1 MPQKVLVLFAH
12 PLYER
17 SLINKNL
24 CQVYKDK
31 EGITFHDLYEV
42 YPEFE
47 IDTKYEK
54 SLLLSH
60 DIIIWHHPFYWYSC
74 PPLLKQ
80 WIDMVLEFKW
90 AYGPGGTALQGKYV
104 MQTIS
109 AGGTQLAYSSEGGNK
124 YTIRQYLRPFQQ
136 TANLCKMV
144 YLPPF
149 VMFDSNRADKDNINS
164 LVDHY
169 SEVVEWIRGDGFK
182 DISADYELMNDFIME
197 KK

>member
-1 MPQKVLVLFAH
+1 MQSKILVLFAH

-24 CQVYKDK
+24 CKAYKNV
-31 EGITFHDLYEV
+31 EGITLHDLYEA
-42 YPEFE
+42 YPDFE

-54 SLLLSH
+54 SLLLNH

-80 WIDMVLEFKW
+80 WIDIVLEFKW
-90 AYGPGGTALQGKYV
+90 AYGPEGVALQGKFV
-104 MQTIS
+104 IQTIS

-124 YTIRQYLRPFQQ
+124 YPIRQYLIPFQQ
-136 TANLCKMV
+136 TANLCKMS

-149 VMFDSNRADKDNINS
+149 VVYDSNRADEDQIK
-164 LVDHY
+164 
-169 SEVVEWIRGDGFK
+169 EVLTQYKQVVAWLQSDDFR
-182 DISADYELMNDFIME
+182 DISADYELMNDFLTE
-197 KK
+197 KN

>member
-1 MPQKVLVLFAH
+1 MQQKILVLFAH
-12 PLYER
+12 PLFEK
-17 SLINKNL
+17 SLINKKL
-24 CQVYKDK
+24 CMAYKDL
-31 EGITFHDLYEV
+31 EGITFHDLYEA

-47 IDTKYEK
+47 IDINYEK

-74 PPLLKQ
+74 PPLFKQ

-90 AYGPGGTALQGKYV
+90 AYGPGGRALQGKFI

-109 AGGTQLAYSSEGGNK
+109 AGGTQFAYSLEGGNNFP
-124 YTIRQYLRPFQQ
+124 IRQYLRPFQQ
-136 TANLCKMV
+136 TTNLCKMT

-149 VMFDSNRADKDNINS
+149 VVYDSNRPEKTDINEVFKQYQQTLLWLQSADF
-164 LVDHY
+164 
-169 SEVVEWIRGDGFK
+169 R
-182 DISADYELMNDFIME
+182 DISGDYELMTDFLME